1 MTRPSVAL
9 RRKVVASAGNRCEY
23 CLIHQEDVA
32 ARHQVD
38 HIIAEKHGGETTLP
52 NLALSCIVCNRRKS
66 SDIAA
71 IDPESGQL
79 VPLFNPRTQE
89 WFQHFQL
96 SGSRIVGRTA
106 EGRATVEFLQL
117 NAPERILERASL
129 IRLGRLTER

>member
-9 RRKVVASAGNRCEY
+9 RRKIVASAGNRCEH
-23 CLIHQEDVA
+23 CLIHQKDVA

-38 HIIAEKHGGETTLP
+38 HIIAEKHGGETTLQ

-79 VPLFNPRTQE
+79 APLFNPRTQE

-96 SGSRIVGRTA
+96 SDLRIVGRTA
-106 EGRATVEFLQL
+106 VGSATVEFLQL
-117 NAPERILERASL
+117 NAPDRLLERASL